1 MKLLATGAA
10 ILVVLAVSSQAR
22 AAEFLKAEV
31 NPVDIR
37 TGGDLTGCGLEYSGV
52 FRDHTYRSG
61 ALSGVSGTINIMR
74 LGKANLGLFF
84 KIGLVDWLDPELKQA
99 KIAKIE
105 KAYVR
110 SGGQAAPETVI
121 PCDNPNSFCG
131 GSGPDA
137 AFKFFENA
145 VKDKIQIGF
154 NRIPKGMDVL
164 LTLPPI
170 DDLKFSECTVEL
182 LNKVLAEAD
191 ASKR

>member
-1 MKLLATGAA
+1 MHICSVGVYRADAVGERPMKLLATGAA

-84 KIGLVDWLDPELKQA
+84 KIGLVDWLDPEMKQA

-105 KAYVR
+105 CCITLT
-110 SGGQAAPETVI
+110 S
-121 PCDNPNSFCG
+121 
-131 GSGPDA
+131 
-137 AFKFFENA
+137 
-145 VKDKIQIGF
+145 
-154 NRIPKGMDVL
+154 VL
-164 LTLPPI
+164 
-170 DDLKFSECTVEL
+170 
-182 LNKVLAEAD
+182 
-191 ASKR
+191 